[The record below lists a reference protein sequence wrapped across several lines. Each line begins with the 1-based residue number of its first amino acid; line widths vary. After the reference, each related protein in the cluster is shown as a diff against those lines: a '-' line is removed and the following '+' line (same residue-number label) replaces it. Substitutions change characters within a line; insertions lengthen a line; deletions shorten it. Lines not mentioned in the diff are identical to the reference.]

1 MPIMLI
7 NGANGHGKGQF
18 AIKMI
23 LDYQKENDALEKKG
37 LPRRQIFANIH
48 GINQDGATPL
58 KDVKPIP
65 SDKVFFGKQDNPD
78 SPPPDGYFVPPLG
91 SVFFYDEAQK
101 EEWVKQKAGALSNDV
116 RVTSLEEHR
125 HAGLDI
131 IFITQSTNYI
141 HSHIAGLVAPH
152 YYVERPL
159 GLSTTNV
166 FMFNKFQKTPDA
178 VTTRSKAD
186 DQFMI
191 TLGKKYGQYYKSSA
205 QHNIKK
211 NIPLKAKFAFGALL
225 FSVLFT
231 LWNVSKA
238 KKDDVPPVAS
248 ADVVSDDVLV
258 PADVPAEVFKS
269 TTDMMLARIAKL
281 EQELYEARLPPD
293 YQVTKE
299 NPALRVAG
307 VMNFNGSCRAYN
319 AHGEFLNITADE
331 CNYYLAGAGRVQKS
345 GNPLGR
351 VQSSNPTPDDSSLIS
366 TAQEMVNPVINPVS

>member
-37 LPRRQIFANIH
+37 QPRRQIFANIH
-48 GINQDGATPL
+48 GINQAGATPL
-58 KDVKPIP
+58 KDVSPIP

-78 SPPPDGYFVPPLG
+78 SPPPEGYFVPPLG
-91 SVFFYDEAQK
+91 SIFFYDEAQK
-101 EEWVKQKAGALSNDV
+101 EDWIKQKAGALSNDI

-141 HSHIAGLVAPH
+141 HSHITGLVAPH

-159 GLSTTNV
+159 GLATTNV

-178 VTTRSKAD
+178 VSTRSKAD

-191 TLGKKYGQYYKSSA
+191 SLGKKYGQYYKSSA
-205 QHNIKK
+205 QHNIKR
-211 NIPLKAKFAFGALL
+211 NIPLKAKLAIGALI
-225 FSVLFT
+225 FCILFT
-231 LWNVSKA
+231 AFKVTQA
-238 KKDDVPPVAS
+238 KKVDTAAPVVDAQ
-248 ADVVSDDVLV
+248 AEVLK
-258 PADVPAEVFKS
+258 PDAVPAEVLKS
-269 TTDMMLARIAKL
+269 TTDAMLDRIAKL

-293 YQVTKE
+293 YQVTKD

-319 AHGEFLNITADE
+319 ANGEFLNLTADE

-345 GNPLGR
+345 GQPLGR
-351 VQSSNPTPDDSSLIS
+351 VQSSNVAPAEPSSIS
-366 TAQEMVNPVINPVS
+366 TVQNMVNPVINPVY